1 MFKEVRLT
9 IPQNT
14 TGFSMLSGCIKYKY
28 IVMGDKINLNTKKLI
43 INNIST
49 ILLQNGLK
57 FKNIE
62 DISVIIMVCN
72 SPNKFLL

>member
-28 IVMGDKINLNTKKLI
+28 IVMGDKINLNTKNETANK
-43 INNIST
+43 IS
-49 ILLQNGLK
+49 IHCLRNCLK
-57 FKNIE
+57 FKNME
-62 DISVIIMVCN
+62 EVSVIIMMCN
-72 SPNKFLL
+72 TPNIFL

>member
-28 IVMGDKINLNTKKLI
+28 IVMGDKINLNTKNETANK
-43 INNIST
+43 IS
-49 ILLQNGLK
+49 IHCLRNCL
-57 FKNIE
+57 
-62 DISVIIMVCN
+62 
-72 SPNKFLL
+72 